1 LDGEMSLRQHLRDLA
16 HAGLY
21 MLTLAVLLGGLTF
34 VATAAL
40 TSLSGSTF
48 SEWSADP
55 DPQEDTQEN
64 RISRVVANARQIQA
78 SLANP
83 IPGPG
88 PLPPITAKIAY
99 GHLKPGAQSSQTTA
113 YRNPKI
119 PKAALDAM
127 AMDRSSIKQ
136 QVFSAPPPELHKVY

>member
-1 LDGEMSLRQHLRDLA
+1 MSLRQHLRDLA
-16 HAGLY
+16 HAGFYL
-21 MLTLAVLLGGLTF
+21 LTLGALLGGLTF

-40 TSLSGSTF
+40 TNLSDSTLA
-48 SEWSADP
+48 EWLTDS
-55 DPQEDTQEN
+55 DPQEDTQET

-99 GHLKPGAQSSQTTA
+99 GHLKPGAQNSQTTA
-113 YRNPKI
+113 YRTPKI

-127 AMDRSSIKQ
+127 AMDRSSIMQ